1 LRKMSIREFIHTYCG
16 VCVTSYKQH
25 TIDLMEEIEEHLE
38 RQGVA
43 FPTRVG
49 AAHYTVSC
57 ALEVYDKELPDYA
70 FLQKVEK
77 AIKSLQVKA

>member
-1 LRKMSIREFIHTYCG
+1 MSIREFIHTYCG
-16 VCVTSYKQH
+16 VGVTTYKQH

-49 AAHYTVSC
+49 AAHYVVSC
-57 ALEVYDKELPDYA
+57 ALEVYDKELTDYA